1 MSAWR
6 FAFSLSKAEVHEA
19 KPPGTAVIIRE
30 YNQHVDSSLEIV
42 KVPQPSAD
50 PADPLNWPTWRKFSV
65 LLVASLFAFAGNFL
79 SASIAPALQLLYH
92 GFVPPTR
99 SFTELTYYISVS
111 SLFLGASNIV
121 WVPLSNIFG
130 RRPVLLV
137 ATLLMTLSTLWCA
150 LAQSYES
157 LFAARVFQAIGGGA
171 SETVSPAIVGEVFFL
186 HERGRAMAIYTVF
199 LAGGPIVGGI
209 AGGYIGFRV
218 GWRYIFWVGM
228 GLAGLCFLGVLFLV
242 PETLFERPFVSAA
255 ATDAA
260 EDDKPEEVRVESRQ
274 TPQPYRPFT
283 FAQSLGFTSPR
294 GNWTQ
299 KFFQPWYTALLP
311 GTWMVMLHYAGLVGG
326 IVAVS
331 TIGPS
336 IVGAPPYLW
345 GENVGLINVGG
356 LVGSILGALYTYAVV
371 DSRLKRSARRERDG
385 SAEPESRLPTM
396 FPALAI
402 ATSGFFVFGFCAQ
415 YPSKNA
421 WVGLQAGYAMI
432 AFGLMQV
439 PSVGFSYL
447 IDCYAHM
454 AADCFVIITILR
466 AIIAFAWTFFIAGWI
481 EDRGAAEPFG
491 VFGMIMGVFSL
502 LTVPVWLLGKR
513 MRIAT
518 ANLVQA

>member
-1 MSAWR
+1 VE
-6 FAFSLSKAEVHEA
+6 K
-19 KPPGTAVIIRE
+19 
-30 YNQHVDSSLEIV
+30 
-42 KVPQPSAD
+42 
-50 PADPLNWPTWRKFSV
+50 
-65 LLVASLFAFAGNFL
+65 
-79 SASIAPALQLLYH
+79 
-92 GFVPPTR
+92 
-99 SFTELTYYISVS
+99 
-111 SLFLGASNIV
+111 
-121 WVPLSNIFG
+121 
-130 RRPVLLV
+130 
-137 ATLLMTLSTLWCA
+137 
-150 LAQSYES
+150 
-157 LFAARVFQAIGGGA
+157 
-171 SETVSPAIVGEVFFL
+171 
-186 HERGRAMAIYTVF
+186 AIYTVF

-274 TPQPYRPFT
+274 TTAQTYRPFT
-283 FAQSLGFTSPR
+283 FTRSIGFTSPR
-294 GNWTQ
+294 GNRMQ
-299 KFFQPWYTALLP
+299 KFLQPWYTALLP

-356 LVGSILGALYTYAVV
+356 LIGSILGALYTYAVA
-371 DSRLKRSARRERDG
+371 DSMLKRSARRERDG
-385 SAEPESRLPTM
+385 SAEPENRLPTM

-421 WVGLQAGYAMI
+421 WVGLQTGYAMI

-439 PSVGFSYL
+439 PSVGFSYVSTSYL
-447 IDCYAHM
+447 DTVLNCL
-454 AADCFVIITILR
+454 ADL
-466 AIIAFAWTFFIAGWI
+466 
-481 EDRGAAEPFG
+481 
-491 VFGMIMGVFSL
+491 VFCL
-502 LTVPVWLLGKR
+502 L
-513 MRIAT
+513 
-518 ANLVQA
+518 